1 MLYYLLLKHRIFCG
15 AFFRRSAKK
24 EGVKMKEKTQ
34 KLTVSAVLI
43 ALSTVLS
50 LIKPVDLPFGG
61 SVTPLAMLPVMLI
74 PIMYGVRWGFFACF
88 VNSVIQMLLSIA
100 EVVSWGLTPSILV
113 SCILLDYILAYTV
126 LGTIGFMKNKG
137 KVLIIVG
144 AVLSLVLRFLMH
156 FLSGVVL
163 FGNFEEGIWTVIWG
177 SVTYNASYMV
187 PEMITTSLALFAL
200 LSNKAFYKFIKR

>member
-1 MLYYLLLKHRIFCG
+1 
-15 AFFRRSAKK
+15 
-24 EGVKMKEKTQ
+24 MKEKTQ